1 MKNNGKC
8 CQLFSGENMSVPRP
22 KSTRLSAEDYLEME
36 LNSPIKH
43 EYVAGE
49 IFAMTGTSDSH
60 NLIAGNLYI
69 IFREH
74 LRGTPCRVFMSDLK
88 LKVDTADAYFYPD
101 LMVTCE
107 TAPDSLFREQ
117 PKLIV
122 EVLSDS
128 TAKYDQDGK
137 RRMYQSIESLQ
148 EYVLVAQSFMD
159 VRVFRR
165 AANGW
170 EMAIYTDGAT
180 IPFRSLE
187 LEIAIERIYESAWD

>member
-1 MKNNGKC
+1 
-8 CQLFSGENMSVPRP
+8 
-22 KSTRLSAEDYLEME
+22 ME
-36 LNSPIKH
+36 LTSPIKH

-60 NLIAGNLYI
+60 NIISLNLAFI
-69 IFREH
+69 LREH

-159 VRVFRR
+159 VRVFSRS
-165 AANGW
+165 ANGW
-170 EMAIYTDGAT
+170 EMKIYTDGTT
-180 IPFRSLE
+180 IPLDSLE

>member
-1 MKNNGKC
+1 
-8 CQLFSGENMSVPRP
+8 MSEPRP

-36 LNSPIKH
+36 LTSPIKH

-60 NLIAGNLYI
+60 NIISLNLAFI
-69 IFREH
+69 LREH

-107 TAPDSLFREQ
+107 TAPDSHFREQ

-165 AANGW
+165 SANGW
-170 EMAIYTDGAT
+170 EMAIYTDGVT

>member
-1 MKNNGKC
+1 
-8 CQLFSGENMSVPRP
+8 MSVALP
-22 KSTRLSAEDYLEME
+22 KLTRLSAEDYLEME
-36 LNSPIKH
+36 LTSPIKH

-60 NLIAGNLYI
+60 NIISLNLAFI
-69 IFREH
+69 LREH

-107 TAPDSLFREQ
+107 TARDSHFREQ
-117 PKLIV
+117 PKLII